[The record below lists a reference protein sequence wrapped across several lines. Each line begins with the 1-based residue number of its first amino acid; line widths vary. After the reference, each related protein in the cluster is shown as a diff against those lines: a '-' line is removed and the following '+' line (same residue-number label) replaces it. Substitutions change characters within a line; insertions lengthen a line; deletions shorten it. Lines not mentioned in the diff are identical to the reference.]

1 MPTEMS
7 DQEAQREQGSEGSRA
22 LGQRWDGEGEGDPRD
37 QGHCVEQTRE
47 LLLQSRSHC
56 LPDVILGVSDNL
68 SVPQLSH
75 IKTPKK
81 TKTRKK
87 VYYSTSQHAVC
98 ETQAVCICKVAGR
111 HREWALLLSKH

>member
-47 LLLQSRSHC
+47 LLL
-56 LPDVILGVSDNL
+56 
-68 SVPQLSH
+68 
-75 IKTPKK
+75 
-81 TKTRKK
+81 
-87 VYYSTSQHAVC
+87 
-98 ETQAVCICKVAGR
+98 
-111 HREWALLLSKH
+111 